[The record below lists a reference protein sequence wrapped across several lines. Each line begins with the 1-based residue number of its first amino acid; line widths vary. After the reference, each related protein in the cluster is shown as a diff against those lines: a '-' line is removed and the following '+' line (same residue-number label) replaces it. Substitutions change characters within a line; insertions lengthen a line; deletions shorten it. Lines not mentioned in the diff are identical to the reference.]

1 MSMLIRGGY
10 YAVKK
15 QILNVNLKPTTL
27 LHEGLILT
35 NKNMLITKLNL
46 KKENNIELVNYKDTA
61 LLLLNNTVIYENN
74 KLFNYNINLS
84 FKNDD
89 FIFNKNRFDKCIHYD
104 FINLD
109 DMKKYR
115 GE

>member
-27 LHEGLILT
+27 WHEGLILT
-35 NKNMLITKLNL
+35 NKNMVITRLNP
-46 KKENNIELVNYKDTA
+46 KKENNIELVNYKNTA

-74 KLFNYNINLS
+74 KLFNYNIDLS
-84 FKNDD
+84 FTNDD
-89 FIFNKNRFDKCIHYD
+89 FIFNKYRFDKCISYD
-104 FINLD
+104 FINLH
-109 DMKKYR
+109 DMKNYR